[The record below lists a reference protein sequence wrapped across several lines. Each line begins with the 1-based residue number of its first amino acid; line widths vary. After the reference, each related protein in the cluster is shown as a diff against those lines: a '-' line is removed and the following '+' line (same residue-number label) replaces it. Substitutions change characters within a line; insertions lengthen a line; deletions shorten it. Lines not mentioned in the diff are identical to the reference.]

1 MTRSSLNGLQ
11 NRPPSKILQTNFYL
25 KQENWNLGGTWLL
38 DIQKVCRIECFLKM
52 DLLWL
57 LCKPLYTVRL
67 ILQWVFC
74 VVVDEHQYS
83 QLPSFQD
90 IYPRRASLI
99 YHNCNKL
106 LLAEYKTLSIR
117 SCNAEKT
124 HLQFRKTNIIYRNW
138 KPLLKKFILRRGFR
152 KKRVGFLI
160 EVTLN
165 NAGYLVS

>member
-74 VVVDEHQYS
+74 FVVDEHQYS

-90 IYPRRASLI
+90 IYLI
-99 YHNCNKL
+99 LQQLIACRIQNFINK
-106 LLAEYKTLSIR
+106 IVQ
-117 SCNAEKT
+117 C
-124 HLQFRKTNIIYRNW
+124 RKNPFAIQKNKHYI
-138 KPLLKKFILRRGFR
+138 
-152 KKRVGFLI
+152 
-160 EVTLN
+160 
-165 NAGYLVS
+165 